1 MIESTNLLNNK
12 VMNTLQLTDQE
23 LQLLMDLYEYI
34 NDEDFMQLNET
45 NEDAVRDSDTWES
58 IHKKVEELMSE

>member
-1 MIESTNLLNNK
+1 
-12 VMNTLQLTDQE
+12 MNTLQLTDQE

-45 NEDAVRDSDTWES
+45 NEDAVKDSDTWES
-58 IHKKVEELMSE
+58 IHKKVEELIGE